1 MDLQKDLQRD
11 LERQSTMDKTWKS
24 CCVTVDK
31 GMVKY
36 IIQISILSGLIIS
49 SVAMIIVD
57 KDCNSQKWWSGLLT
71 LCLGVFLP
79 SPNLQR

>member
-1 MDLQKDLQRD
+1 MDLQREQRD

-57 KDCNSQKWWSGLLT
+57 KDCYSQRYYAGILT

-79 SPNLQR
+79 SPKIT

>member
-1 MDLQKDLQRD
+1 MDLQRELQKD

-57 KDCNSQKWWSGLLT
+57 KDCNSQKWYSGLLT

-79 SPNLQR
+79 SPKLT